1 MQFPGS
7 FAPAPGASAKSA
19 FLRPHRKIIKTKG
32 TMLKKSIG
40 SLGSASGLNDVANVL
55 VMALRPA
62 IVGCGLVGLLVVS
75 GCRTN
80 QPPAF
85 SDLGAGPGAG
95 KDLAAA
101 LTNLPPLQGS
111 GGIANGTNSM
121 EPLVLREGDVV
132 RVSFPGA
139 PNLNTIAAIRR
150 DGKASLP
157 LIGEIQAAGL
167 RPSELETKLVELYGP
182 QLQVKEVSVALE
194 SSAFPIYVSG
204 SVLRPGKIM
213 SDRPLTALE
222 AVMEAGGFDHA
233 KANLKAVSVIRRAAN
248 GQLEYHTLNLKRA
261 IQGRQIEPFLL
272 KPSDIVYVPERF
284 SWF

>member
-1 MQFPGS
+1 
-7 FAPAPGASAKSA
+7 
-19 FLRPHRKIIKTKG
+19 
-32 TMLKKSIG
+32 MLKKSIG